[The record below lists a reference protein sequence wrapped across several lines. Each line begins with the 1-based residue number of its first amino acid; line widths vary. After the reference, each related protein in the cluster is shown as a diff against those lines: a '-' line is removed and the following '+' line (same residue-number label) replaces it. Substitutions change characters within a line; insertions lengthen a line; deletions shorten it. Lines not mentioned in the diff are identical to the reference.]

1 MIIKKT
7 VSLKEKN
14 SYKIGGTAKYYSE
27 PSKENEIIYCLNWA
41 KDKDLPVFIMGK
53 GSNVLISDQGWDGL
67 VVNLSINFCNIIWN
81 NKCANVL
88 SGSQLNLICNQ
99 AVKRG
104 LTGLEELYGIP
115 GSVGGAVLMNA
126 GAFNTTISDSIK
138 SVRFYD
144 CSVSKIDEIENVD
157 INFGYRKSIFQN
169 SNKVILSARLEL
181 KQDLSA
187 QELEKV
193 RADIIRKR
201 NIKQP
206 LQYPNCGS
214 VFKRPDGN
222 YAGALIEKCGLKG
235 FRIGDV
241 EISQKHA
248 NFIINR
254 GNGTA
259 NDVREIIVK
268 VQKTVFNEYGI
279 VLEPEVI
286 FVGEFEEPLFSVL

>member
-1 MIIKKT
+1 
-7 VSLKEKN
+7 
-14 SYKIGGTAKYYSE
+14 
-27 PSKENEIIYCLNWA
+27 
-41 KDKDLPVFIMGK
+41 
-53 GSNVLISDQGWDGL
+53 
-67 VVNLSINFCNIIWN
+67 
-81 NKCANVL
+81 
-88 SGSQLNLICNQ
+88 
-99 AVKRG
+99 
-104 LTGLEELYGIP
+104 
-115 GSVGGAVLMNA
+115 MNA